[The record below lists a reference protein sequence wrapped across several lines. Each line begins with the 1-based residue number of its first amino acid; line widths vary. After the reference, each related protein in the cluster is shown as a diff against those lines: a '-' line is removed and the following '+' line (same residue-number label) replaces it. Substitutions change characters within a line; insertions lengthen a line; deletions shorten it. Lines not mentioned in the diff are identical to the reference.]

1 MNLEARKPGI
11 ELGNFELTDRILAA
25 AVRVHTE
32 LGPGYLEGLYEEAVA
47 IELTRSEIPFERQKP
62 VSILYCD
69 QKVGE
74 HRLDLLVA
82 GKIIVEL
89 KAISALENIHF
100 AIVRSYLKA
109 TGLED
114 GLLLNFASVK
124 LVVKRVTREYRPR
137 TSREDIIF

>member
-1 MNLEARKPGI
+1 M
-11 ELGNFELTDRILAA
+11 GNVGLTDRILGA
-25 AVRVHTE
+25 AVQVHSE
-32 LGPGYLEGLYEEAVA
+32 LRPGYLEGVYEEALA
-47 IELTRSEIPFERQKP
+47 LELTRSDITFERQKP
-62 VSILYCD
+62 ISIFYCD
-69 QKVGE
+69 RKVGE

-82 GKIIVEL
+82 GKVVVEL

-124 LVVKRVTREYRPR
+124 LIVKRVTREYRPR
-137 TSREDIIF
+137 TLREDIIF